1 MPIRSSIYKILDGEG
16 DKIETLS
23 IDGENSTMS
32 LCKSR
37 DCEGGLEIG
46 LSLPRG
52 KMDAFAA
59 VFADGMKVAAWG
71 FFLKLVQIIRLRNE
85 AEKGKGDLFQEN
97 GGFGR
102 GDCLGTFSS
111 SIKENGNQGC
121 FNKEGWWEEEG
132 DQGKL
137 SRYRLVKATRY
148 QIAPPPGTVADRSLP
163 LTFFDII
170 WLHFHPIRR
179 LLFYKFPCSKPYFLE
194 SLIPK
199 LKESLSLTLKH
210 YFPLAG
216 HLLYPLDAQKK
227 PIIRY
232 VAGDSVPLTIF
243 ESTNDFDNLDGDHP
257 RDADAFY
264 DYIPQ
269 LPPIITDIE
278 SNHKLLKVLALQVTL
293 FPGQGICIGLANHH
307 AVGDANSIVGFIRF
321 WASINKLG
329 GNEEYS
335 NLPFFDR
342 SLIKDP
348 IGIDSIYWNQMKEIP
363 LKLPSFPLPTK
374 RVRSTYVLN
383 ESEIKKLKDLVLAKF
398 PGFVHASSFVVTAAY
413 VWSCL
418 TKSQTPGGQETIKYN
433 DDEMEFFLFAVDCRA
448 RLDPPLPGNYF
459 GNCVSYGLGKIRH
472 QELTGTDGFFMA
484 AQAIAEEIKT
494 GRMIRRNYWK
504 ALRIGA
510 DFGWGK
516 VRKMETLS
524 IDGEDY
530 AMSLCKSRDYEGG
543 LEIGLTLPK
552 LKMDAF
558 AVVFAHGMELCHNT

>member
-1 MPIRSSIYKILDGEG
+1 MT
-16 DKIETLS
+16 TL
-23 IDGENSTMS
+23 
-32 LCKSR
+32 
-37 DCEGGLEIG
+37 LE
-46 LSLPRG
+46 S
-52 KMDAFAA
+52 
-59 VFADGMKVAAWG
+59 
-71 FFLKLVQIIRLRNE
+71 
-85 AEKGKGDLFQEN
+85 
-97 GGFGR
+97 
-102 GDCLGTFSS
+102 
-111 SIKENGNQGC
+111 
-121 FNKEGWWEEEG
+121 
-132 DQGKL
+132 
-137 SRYRLVKATRY
+137 Y

-179 LLFYKFPCSKPYFLE
+179 LLFYKPFT
-194 SLIPK
+194 IP
-199 LKESLSLTLKH
+199 LRC
-210 YFPLAG
+210 P
-216 HLLYPLDAQKK
+216 KK

-243 ESTNDFDNLDGDHP
+243 ESTNDFDNLVGDHP

-342 SLIKDP
+342 PLIKDP

-418 TKSQTPGGQETIKYN
+418 AKSQTPGGQETIKDN

-484 AQAIAEEIKT
+484 AQAIAEEIKNRANDKEKLLEGAENWVT
-494 GRMIRRNYWK
+494 EIWSLKQKRVFAVSGSARVDLYS
-504 ALRIGA
+504 A

-543 LEIGLTLPK
+543 LEIGLSLPK
-552 LKMDAF
+552 VKMDAF
-558 AVVFAHGMELCHNT
+558 AVVFADGMEELCHNT